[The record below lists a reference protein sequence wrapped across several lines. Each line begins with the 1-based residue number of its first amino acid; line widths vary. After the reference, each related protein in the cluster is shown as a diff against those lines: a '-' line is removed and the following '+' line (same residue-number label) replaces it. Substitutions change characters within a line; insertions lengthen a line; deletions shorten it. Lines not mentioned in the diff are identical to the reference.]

1 MLTQTHTIGDVSI
14 FKMGGNCLAVHVLLK
29 KSLFNETDLSLFL
42 KSTISNSLFLDFI
55 QFTPTL
61 VYSWSFKKIDR
72 SYGFLGVILNNRYIY
87 YTCRNA
93 KKNFFLALPNRVK
106 ILQLFFLKFLYVIG
120 IIIFYLTYQKYFYR
134 LVNLLKFT
142 KFCHIFGVLQM

>member
-61 VYSWSFKKIDR
+61 V
-72 SYGFLGVILNNRYIY
+72 LNNRYIY

-93 KKNFFLALPNRVK
+93 KEILFLALPNRVK
-106 ILQLFFLKFLYVIG
+106 ILQLFFLKFVYVIG